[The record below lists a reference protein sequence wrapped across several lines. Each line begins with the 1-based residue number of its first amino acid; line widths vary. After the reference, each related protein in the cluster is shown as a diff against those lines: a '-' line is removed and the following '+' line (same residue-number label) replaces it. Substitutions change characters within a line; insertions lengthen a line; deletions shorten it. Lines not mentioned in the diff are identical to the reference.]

1 MDEKEIRRVEEMLKR
16 EADKEKNTKID
27 DFDARY
33 AKIKSELRAE
43 NGSENA
49 PRIAYGGVS
58 SNGSVMSKSKPL
70 VIAVALLLCVAV
82 ALSVILP
89 VAFRTI
95 DNGNIGGNGDDITY
109 YAEDELGAEIV
120 TRDEFYAGL
129 GSADIHPVDLDAVT
143 AVEYVEYRLLMTKE
157 DRLVKGGMVD
167 ARDGEDEATM
177 SLSLR
182 FCDSTVKISPIS
194 YEDYD
199 LTYTTGSAVI
209 IYKLSEYMEAGGI
222 EAWQYKAC
230 TWYNDLFYAITYFTL
245 EDNLT
250 ELFDTLFG

>member
-1 MDEKEIRRVEEMLKR
+1 MDDKELVQLEERLKR

-58 SNGSVMSKSKPL
+58 SDGSVMSKSKPL

-95 DNGNIGGNGDDITY
+95 DDGNGDDITY
-109 YAEDELGAEIV
+109 YADDELGAEIV

-143 AVEYVEYRLLMTKE
+143 AVEYVEYRLVMTKE

-194 YEDYD
+194 YADYD

-222 EAWQYKAC
+222 EAWQYEAC

>member
-1 MDEKEIRRVEEMLKR
+1 MDDKELVQLEERLKR

-58 SNGSVMSKSKPL
+58 SDGSVMSKSKPL

-89 VAFRTI
+89 VAFRTL
-95 DNGNIGGNGDDITY
+95 DDGGNGDDITY
-109 YAEDELGAEIV
+109 FADDELGAEIV

-129 GSADIHPVDLDAVT
+129 GSADIHPIDLDAVT
-143 AVEYVEYRLLMTKE
+143 AIEYVEYRLVMTKE

>member
-1 MDEKEIRRVEEMLKR
+1 
-16 EADKEKNTKID
+16 
-27 DFDARY
+27 
-33 AKIKSELRAE
+33 
-43 NGSENA
+43 
-49 PRIAYGGVS
+49 
-58 SNGSVMSKSKPL
+58 
-70 VIAVALLLCVAV
+70 
-82 ALSVILP
+82 
-89 VAFRTI
+89 
-95 DNGNIGGNGDDITY
+95 
-109 YAEDELGAEIV
+109 
-120 TRDEFYAGL
+120 
-129 GSADIHPVDLDAVT
+129 
-143 AVEYVEYRLLMTKE
+143 
-157 DRLVKGGMVD
+157 
-167 ARDGEDEATM
+167 M

>member
-49 PRIAYGGVS
+49 PRIAYGGFS
-58 SNGSVMSKSKPL
+58 SDGSVMSQSKPF

-95 DNGNIGGNGDDITY
+95 DDGGNGDDITY
-109 YAEDELGAEIV
+109 FAEDELGAEIV

-143 AVEYVEYRLLMTKE
+143 AVEYVEYRLVMTKE

-194 YEDYD
+194 YADFD

-209 IYKLSEYMEAGGI
+209 IYKLSEYMEADGI
-222 EAWQYKAC
+222 EAWHYEAC

-250 ELFDTLFG
+250 ELFDTLFA

>member
-1 MDEKEIRRVEEMLKR
+1 MDEKEIRRVEERLKR

-58 SNGSVMSKSKPL
+58 SDGSVMSKSKPL

-95 DNGNIGGNGDDITY
+95 DNGDIGGNGDDITY

-143 AVEYVEYRLLMTKE
+143 AVEYVEYRLVMTKE

-194 YEDYD
+194 YADFD

-222 EAWQYKAC
+222 EAWHYEAC

>member
-1 MDEKEIRRVEEMLKR
+1 MDDKELVQLEERLKR

-58 SNGSVMSKSKPL
+58 SDGSVMSKSKPL

-89 VAFRTI
+89 VAFRTL
-95 DNGNIGGNGDDITY
+95 DDGGNGDDITY
-109 YAEDELGAEIV
+109 FADDELGAEIV

-129 GSADIHPVDLDAVT
+129 GSADIHPIDLDAVT
-143 AVEYVEYRLLMTKE
+143 AIEYVEYRLVMTKE

-167 ARDGEDEATM
+167 VRDGEDDATM

-182 FCDSTVKISPIS
+182 FYDSTVKISPIS

>member
-1 MDEKEIRRVEEMLKR
+1 MDDKELVQLEERLKR

-58 SNGSVMSKSKPL
+58 SDGSVMSKSKPL

-95 DNGNIGGNGDDITY
+95 DDGNGDDITY
-109 YAEDELGAEIV
+109 FADDELGAEIV

-167 ARDGEDEATM
+167 VSDGEDDATM
-177 SLSLR
+177 LLSLK
-182 FCDSTVKISPIS
+182 FCDSTVQISS
-194 YEDYD
+194 EAYDDYD

-222 EAWQYKAC
+222 EAWHYEAC
-230 TWYNDLFYAITYFTL
+230 TWYNGLFYGIDYFTL